1 MEFVPLYDPPHL
13 LKCIRNNFLTKD
25 IEIDFDEL
33 NLRKEGRKFGS
44 WDHIVSAYEIDIYSS
59 FLERHVPELTE
70 QHVYAEKV
78 KKMKVKLMMQVFS
91 RSRTRFVDLHARSGG
106 KASLLMFSITL

>member
-1 MEFVPLYDPPHL
+1 MSVIFRCKLFFYECYYKFCVINSYFSTDWKILVDEVEFVPLFDPPHL

-25 IEIDFDEL
+25 IEIDFADS
-33 NLRKEGRKFGS
+33 NLSKEGGKFGS

-78 KKMKVKLMMQVFS
+78 
-91 RSRTRFVDLHARSGG
+91 
-106 KASLLMFSITL
+106 